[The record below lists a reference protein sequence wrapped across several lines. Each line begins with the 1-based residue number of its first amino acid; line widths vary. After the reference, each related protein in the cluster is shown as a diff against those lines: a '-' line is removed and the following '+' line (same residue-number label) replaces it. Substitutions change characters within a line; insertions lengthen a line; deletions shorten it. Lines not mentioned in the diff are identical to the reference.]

1 MFFGRLSVWSVSFR
15 SSNHCQVPAKDFWAL
30 TVYDDPTRSL
40 LPTDQ
45 KLAGLDS
52 TLPGVKKNPDGSVT
66 VSFGPHAP
74 AGKEGN
80 WVQTWPG
87 KGYSVVLRL
96 YGPLEPWFSKAW
108 QPGDLELQ
116 P

>member
-1 MFFGRLSVWSVSFR
+1 M
-15 SSNHCQVPAKDFWAL
+15 
-30 TVYDDPTRSL
+30 
-40 LPTDQ
+40 Q
-45 KLAGLDS
+45 KNA
-52 TLPGVKKNPDGSVT
+52 DGGAIIY
-66 VSFGPHAP
+66 FGPRAP

-87 KGYSVVLRL
+87 KGYSVLLRL